1 MCALLLVS
9 ECYGATWLSR
19 LTVRVLEENLSINTT
34 RTDQSRV
41 ESVDLVGGHDDLDV
55 TAVVETVQLVE
66 QLQHSS
72 LNFAL
77 SS

>member
-1 MCALLLVS
+1 MK
-9 ECYGATWLSR
+9 
-19 LTVRVLEENLSINTT
+19 LTIRVLEENLSVNTT
-34 RTDQSRV
+34 RADQGRV
-41 ESVDLVGGHDDLDV
+41 ESVDLVGSHDDLDV

-77 SS
+77 ST